1 MKAYRLLQWQ
11 RPPVLVDVEV
21 PEPGPG
27 EVLVRIG
34 GAGACHSDISV
45 MEWPAGELPY
55 AVPFTLGHENAGWVA
70 RTGPGVDEVRDGDPV
85 AVYGPWGCGSCRQC
99 IQGNDTFCEL
109 WRRPGRARGGGL
121 GRDGGMADFMLV
133 PAARFL
139 VPLRDLDPVEAAPL
153 TDAGLTPY
161 HAVKTSLHVLG
172 PGTTAAVI
180 GVGGLGHMAI
190 QILRAVSAARV
201 IAVDLAPERLEL
213 ARRLGAD
220 HAVGSGTDS
229 AVDVISANGGRKPE
243 LVLDFVGNDA
253 TLALAAR
260 LSRPRGRVV
269 VVGIGGGTVGFG
281 YGQVAQ
287 ECEFM
292 ISMWGTLPELH
303 EVIALAERGLLRA
316 ETTTFPLTRAA
327 DAYAA
332 LRAGTLLGRAV
343 VTPSE
348 YAPPAAPHLPPPA
361 RGGRTSDPYR
371 PPSAE
376 RGEVQVGG
384 LLG

>member
-1 MKAYRLLQWQ
+1 VKAYRLLEWQ
-11 RPPVLVDVEV
+11 QPPELVYVEV

-27 EVLVRIG
+27 EVLVRVG

-55 AVPFTLGHENAGWVA
+55 SVPFTLGHENAGWVERA
-70 RTGPGVDEVRDGDPV
+70 GPGVDEVSEGDPV
-85 AVYGPWGCGSCRQC
+85 AVYGPWGCGACRQC

-121 GRDGGMADFMLV
+121 GRDGGMAEFMLV

-139 VPLRDLDPVEAAPL
+139 VPLCDLDPVQAAPL
-153 TDAGLTPY
+153 SDAGLTPY
-161 HAVKTSLHVLG
+161 HAIKTSLPVLA
-172 PGTTAAVI
+172 PGATAVVI

-201 IAVDLAPERLEL
+201 IAVDLAPERLDL

-220 HAVGSGTDS
+220 EAVASGPHTADELV
-229 AVDVISANGGRKPE
+229 ALNGGRKPE
-243 LVLDFVGNDA
+243 LVLDFVGNGP

-269 VVGIGGGTVGFG
+269 VVGIGGGSVPFG

-303 EVIALAERGLLRA
+303 EVIALAERGLVRA
-316 ETTTFPLTRAA
+316 ETEIFPLARVA

-332 LRAGTLLGRAV
+332 LREGKLVGRAV
-343 VTPSE
+343 V
-348 YAPPAAPHLPPPA
+348 AP
-361 RGGRTSDPYR
+361 
-371 PPSAE
+371 E
-376 RGEVQVGG
+376 RGR
-384 LLG
+384 